1 MGLFSSRSSSSS
13 SQTTN
18 NLDRRIA
25 VQDGIGIS
33 GDGNA
38 LELISNT
45 NVLDGG
51 AIANAFTF
59 AKGAFDFSKATSAD
73 AFKLT
78 GQTVSRALDSIDT
91 SNATLGEG
99 YESLLSAAD
108 KLFNRGESLIGKTQQ
123 AVADA
128 YVRAQD
134 TAKGTIDNRTII
146 VLAIAGAAAVFL
158 ISRGRK

>member
-18 NLDRRIA
+18 NIDRRVA

-33 GDGNA
+33 GDRNT

-45 NVLDGG
+45 TNNLLDGG
-51 AIANAFTF
+51 AI
-59 AKGAFDFSKATSAD
+59 KGAFDFSRATSAD

-78 GQTVSRALDSIDT
+78 GQTVSRAMDSIDT
-91 SNATLGEG
+91 NNATLGAG
-99 YESLLSAAD
+99 YDSLLSAAES
-108 KLFNRGESLIGKTQQ
+108 LWERGEKLIGQTQQ
-123 AVADA
+123 SVADA
-128 YVRAQD
+128 YTRAQD